1 MQNIGID
8 SIHRAEDVL
17 DKLCVLITVPEG
29 VFNHQMIII
38 CDQRRR
44 EATWLARSATS
55 RFMVI
60 CVSSLAK
67 KLDSCI
73 FVEE

>member
-44 EATWLARSATS
+44 ERGDMVVRA

-73 FVEE
+73 LVEE